1 MEQMNISITPQL
13 ARYVRRRVESGRYN
27 SASEVVREALR
38 LMEERETLELRK
50 AVRAG
55 FASVERGQYTEY
67 DADTIGK
74 LAQEVTARGRQVLEA
89 RRKAAR
95 RK

>member
-13 ARYVRRRVESGRYN
+13 ARYVRNRVKSGRYN

-38 LMEERETLELRK
+38 MMEDREIAELRK

-55 FASVERGQYTEY
+55 IASLDRGEFTEY
-67 DADTIGK
+67 GADSIGN
-74 LAQEVTARGRQVLEA
+74 LASEVKARGHKLLKERQLA
-89 RRKAAR
+89 KKRG
-95 RK
+95 